1 MKIAVVTNPKKDEK
15 YIYTRLICA
24 KLKFYGAEVLVPA
37 QTAQLAP
44 AIEAIPVSLNELY
57 TSSEVIVVLGG
68 DGTILHAA
76 KKAALSG
83 VPVLGINIGTLGF
96 MAGLEVDELDKLEFL
111 TQGRFNIDERMMLQ
125 IVFDSRPGTVY
136 YALNEAAIAR
146 GTLSKIIDID
156 ICCDS
161 RKIGTY
167 RADGIIV
174 STPTG
179 STAYSLS
186 AGGPIVDPV
195 LECMEMTPICPHSFV
210 SRSVMFSPTS
220 KIGLKIQDLDNKD
233 AFLTIDGLNSI
244 ELEADERVTITKAT
258 QKAKIIRLKDL
269 SFYEVLYNKFTER
282 GV

>member
-15 YIYTRLICA
+15 YIYTRLICS
-24 KLKFYGAEVLVPA
+24 KLRLYGAEVFVPV

-44 AIEAIPVSLNELY
+44 AIEAEPVSLNELY
-57 TSSEVIVVLGG
+57 TSAEVIVVLGG

-96 MAGLEVDELDKLEFL
+96 MAGLEVDELDKLELL
-111 TQGRFNIDERMMLQ
+111 TQGKFNIDERMLLK
-125 IVFDSRPGTVY
+125 IVFDSRPGNIY
-136 YALNEAAIAR
+136 YALNEAVIAR
-146 GTLSKIIDID
+146 STLSKIIDIN
-156 ICCDS
+156 ICCDN
-161 RKIGTY
+161 RRIGNY

-195 LECMEMTPICPHSFV
+195 LECMELTPICPHSFV
-210 SRSVMFSPTS
+210 SRSVMFSPNS
-220 KIGLKIQDLDNKD
+220 KIGIKIQDLENKD

-244 ELEADERVTITKAT
+244 ELKTDERVTITKAT
-258 QKAKIIRLKDL
+258 EKAKIIRLKDL